1 MRLLLIEDS
10 LSLRRSISTALSRTG
25 WAIEC
30 SDNGRD
36 GLALALR
43 GEYDVVILD
52 IMLPD
57 LDGWQVLQRLRG
69 SGGHV
74 PIMMLTAR
82 DSIDDRVRGLSEGAD
97 DYLIKPFS
105 LNELEARLLAL
116 VRRAH
121 GQANPIIAVGSLGID
136 LARKRV
142 AVGER
147 SLNLPR
153 REYQLL
159 ELLALHIGTVVSREH
174 IITRLW
180 PDEVDISPNAVEAA
194 VSALRRSL
202 ESIGCEPLIHTRRGL
217 GYILGVGV

>member
-1 MRLLLIEDS
+1 MRLLLVEDS

-25 WAIEC
+25 WAVDC
-30 SDNGRD
+30 CDNGRD

-121 GQANPIIAVGSLGID
+121 GQAKPIIAVGSLGID

-142 AVGER
+142 TIGER

-153 REYQLL
+153 REFQLL
-159 ELLALHIGTVVSREH
+159 ELLALHIGTVVSRDH

-180 PDEVDISPNAVEAA
+180 PDEVDISANAVEAA